1 MSNHKEYSVVLNLVG
16 RKHLLITFT
25 EKPPFLKLRFIYLQ
39 IVILKNPLIAI
50 KLKGNTENVP
60 TQIHA
65 FERGLCTQTQ

>member
-1 MSNHKEYSVVLNLVG
+1 M
-16 RKHLLITFT
+16 
-25 EKPPFLKLRFIYLQ
+25 EKPLFLKLRFIYLQ